1 MFDIITKTYEQNV
14 LYRFPL
20 EVHMVHVEDKYV
32 GADGTIDVTGAT
44 SDGSGLAVLGI
55 FFRVD
60 NMKPQVSS
68 YR

>member
-1 MFDIITKTYEQNV
+1 
-14 LYRFPL
+14 
-20 EVHMVHVEDKYV
+20 MVHVEDKYV

-60 NMKPQVSS
+60 NMKPQVSF

>member
-1 MFDIITKTYEQNV
+1 
-14 LYRFPL
+14 
-20 EVHMVHVEDKYV
+20 MVHIEDKYV
-32 GADGTIDVTGAT
+32 NKADGSLDTAGALA
-44 SDGSGLAVLGI
+44 DGSGLAVLGI